1 MLGRATGRQLHALAH
16 NRDPRPVQPGR
27 RRGSIG
33 AATRSH
39 TLLHATHQTDAI
51 LATARGLLAASMPL
65 IEHRGLTLIGVSV
78 THLEGDDALQLVL
91 PLDGRDRA
99 ALDATLDEI
108 RERFGTSAVTRA
120 ILVGRH
126 PGLTMPLLPD

>member
-1 MLGRATGRQLHALAH
+1 MLRLRFADFSR
-16 NRDPRPVQPGR
+16 
-27 RRGSIG
+27 
-33 AATRSH
+33 ATRSH

-78 THLEGDDALQLVL
+78 THLECDDALQLVL